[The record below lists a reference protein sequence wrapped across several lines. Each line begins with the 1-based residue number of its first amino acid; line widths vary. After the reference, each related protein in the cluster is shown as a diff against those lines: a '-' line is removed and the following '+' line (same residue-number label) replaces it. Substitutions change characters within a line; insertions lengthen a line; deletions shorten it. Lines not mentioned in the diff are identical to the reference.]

1 MTGSKYQSF
10 IESSSIT
17 GSNAPY
23 IEAYYEQFLD
33 DPESVSDD
41 WRAYFRLIQ
50 DQNRPR
56 EQAHSDVVARFE
68 KLAQAPRL
76 AAAPGGV
83 SLEAVER
90 QAAVLR
96 LINYYRVRGHQAAR
110 LDPLGLAPPQKIPD
124 LELSHHNLSD
134 ADLDTSF
141 NTGTLAG
148 VGDLKLR
155 EILRIVKAVYTD
167 TIGAEYMHITETGEK
182 RWIQNRLEVPV
193 F

>member
-23 IEAYYEQFLD
+23 IEAYYERFLD
-33 DPESVSDD
+33 DPDSVSED

-68 KLAQAPRL
+68 KLAQAPRM
-76 AAAPGGV
+76 AAAAGGV

-96 LINYYRVRGHQAAR
+96 LVNYYRV
-110 LDPLGLAPPQKIPD
+110 
-124 LELSHHNLSD
+124 
-134 ADLDTSF
+134 
-141 NTGTLAG
+141 
-148 VGDLKLR
+148 
-155 EILRIVKAVYTD
+155 
-167 TIGAEYMHITETGEK
+167 
-182 RWIQNRLEVPV
+182 
-193 F
+193 